1 MGSKQRIIDNR
12 LENTEDKDPD
22 RQEILD
28 TQITNKTS
36 EEISTYLTN
45 IPPGEIGGLTA
56 ISGFYYQFLVTIEYI
71 IEMLEGKWDYVIME
85 HHDDVVVGKGNKIRF
100 IQVKTS
106 EKIKLDVTESPA
118 SGLYTRK
125 KKKDKKDKEDKEDNR
140 VSHPRNNSWV
150 DKLISNAELAPKS
163 ADFRTEFQLYA
174 SYHFMKTRDFD
185 FDIYTGNKGY
195 EIAIPP
201 KDNLFEKISAP
212 VWDKD
217 GVPYDYEVSC
227 EETTKQLLSRFYI
240 HTGSSLSEI
249 DLFKNHLCMKL
260 NKFLFK
266 DIGPGITMQVED
278 LHMLIGHLCT
288 KCTYKNN
295 PEILLIT
302 KKSVED
308 ILSEVRTKSIAAASI
323 ATNKHDSVQVTIRV
337 VEELLKEYEDSEHIN
352 LIRDKLY
359 NYRDYLMEWISNGGD
374 IRGLLERYIDG
385 TNRTSVYSRLGD
397 TDRESRLQELF
408 CVVLILTL
416 GRDSLLQ
423 FTSNKGILSTQC
435 EKTKEIF
442 SFLSLEKKK
451 KLPIGLE
458 KLESILQSSDPEEHL
473 FWIDKEIHIIIQ
485 NYNDREF
492 QFSRKQVLNIGKK
505 IEVPQLED
513 DAKLNEVS
521 LTANIIPGDML
532 NADFLDALDE
542 EVNILESLMDIWGT
556 YEGGPN

>member
-1 MGSKQRIIDNR
+1 MESIQRIIDYH
-12 LENTEDKDPD
+12 LENSEDKDPD
-22 RQEILD
+22 RQELLD

-36 EEISTYLTN
+36 EAIATYLTN
-45 IPPGEIGGLTA
+45 VPPGEIGGLTA

-71 IEMLEGKWDYVIME
+71 IEMLEGKWDYVFME

-106 EKIKLDVTESPA
+106 EKITLDVTESPA
-118 SGLYTRK
+118 SGLYGRK
-125 KKKDKKDKEDKEDNR
+125 NKKHNG
-140 VSHPRNNSWV
+140 VTLLRNNSWV

-163 ADFRTEFQLYA
+163 AKLKTEFQLYA
-174 SYHFMKTRDFD
+174 SYHFTKTGNFD

-195 EIAIPP
+195 NLAIPL
-201 KDNLFEKISAP
+201 KDNLFEKISKP

-217 GVPYDYEVSC
+217 GVPYDYEESC
-227 EETTKQLLSRFYI
+227 GETIKQLLSRFYI
-240 HTGSSLSEI
+240 HTGSSFSEI
-249 DLFKNHLCMKL
+249 DLFKNHLCMEL
-260 NKFLFK
+260 NKILFK
-266 DIGPGITMQVED
+266 NIGPGITMQVED

-295 PEILLIT
+295 PGVLLIT
-302 KKSVED
+302 RESVED

-337 VEELLKEYEDSEHIN
+337 VEELLKEYEESEHIN
-352 LIRDKLY
+352 FIRDKLY
-359 NYRDYLMEWISNGGD
+359 TYRDYLMEWISNGGD
-374 IRGLLERYIDG
+374 IRQLLERYVDG
-385 TNRTSVYSRLGD
+385 TTRTTIYSRLGD
-397 TDRESRLQELF
+397 TNRESRLQKLF

-416 GRDSLLQ
+416 GRDSFLQ

-435 EKTKEIF
+435 ETTKEIF
-442 SFLSLEKKK
+442 SFLSLERKK
-451 KLPIGLE
+451 KLAVGLE

-473 FWIDKEIHIIIQ
+473 FWLDKEIHIIIQ

-492 QFSRKQVLNIGKK
+492 TFSRKQVLNVRKK
-505 IEVPQLED
+505 IVVPLLED
-513 DAKLNEVS
+513 DVKLNEVP

-532 NADFLDALDE
+532 NGDFLAALDD
-542 EVNILESLMDIWGT
+542 EVNILESLRGIWET